1 MSKKFEM
8 LYNQVLQEA
17 EGDGFPPENTEVPQN
32 SVQPQVPSNKE
43 VQHAKKEET
52 QPDVTSEGKKFLVEL
67 AVRAL
72 GVDTSN
78 LPASEKD
85 IFNTPVTTKNAD
97 EILKRVQSIID
108 LYS

>member
-1 MSKKFEM
+1 MSKKFET

-17 EGDGFPPENTEVPQN
+17 DQFPPENMGAPATA
-32 SVQPQVPSNKE
+32 VQPQVPSEKE
-43 VQHAKKEET
+43 VQHAKKEEP

-72 GVDTSN
+72 SVDTAN